1 MKEIVYK
8 QPYIQM
14 FEEIKNGLIVGDFS
28 VESIS
33 DFLDSTSDRF
43 FRDSKDCSSG
53 NSQIRTVANT
63 VREELKIKQEL
74 KVSLLTPVKLCLV

>member
-14 FEEIKNGLIVGDFS
+14 FEEIKNGLNAGDFS

-33 DFLDSTSDRF
+33 GFLDSTSDRF
-43 FRDSKDCSSG
+43 YRDSKDCKSG
-53 NSQIRTVANT
+53 NSQIRTVAYA
-63 VREELKIKQEL
+63 VREGLE
-74 KVSLLTPVKLCLV
+74 

>member
-1 MKEIVYK
+1 MNTV
-8 QPYIQM
+8 
-14 FEEIKNGLIVGDFS
+14 EEIKNGLIVGDFS

-43 FRDSKDCSSG
+43 FRDSKDCRSG

-63 VREELKIKQEL
+63 VREGLKKARNSSQ
-74 KVSLLTPVKLCLV
+74 S

>member
-1 MKEIVYK
+1 
-8 QPYIQM
+8 M

-63 VREELKIKQEL
+63 VREGLKKAGNSSRPYIKAKIVL
-74 KVSLLTPVKLCLV
+74 

>member
-1 MKEIVYK
+1 
-8 QPYIQM
+8 M

-28 VESIS
+28 VESITVY
-33 DFLDSTSDRF
+33 LDSTSERF

-63 VREELKIKQEL
+63 VREGLKKAGNSRQPYI
-74 KVSLLTPVKLCLV
+74 S